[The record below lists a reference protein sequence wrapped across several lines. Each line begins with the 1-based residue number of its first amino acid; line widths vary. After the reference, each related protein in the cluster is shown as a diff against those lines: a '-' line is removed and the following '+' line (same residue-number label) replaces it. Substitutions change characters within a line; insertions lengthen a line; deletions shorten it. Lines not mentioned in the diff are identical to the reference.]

1 MKRYFVIAL
10 IVVLLDQLTKLWV
23 LNSFE
28 TFEIVTVLP
37 VFNLTLVFNEGAAF
51 SFLADAG
58 GWQRYI
64 FVSISAVMSIVF
76 VIWLSRVKSH
86 ERWLATGLAFLLGGA
101 VGNLID
107 RVQLGHVVDFISLH
121 YQHWYWPAFNLADS
135 AITVGFAWW
144 LLLTFFSKTSQS
156 EEAAV
161 S

>member
-1 MKRYFVIAL
+1 MKRYVVIAL
-10 IVVLLDQLTKLWV
+10 VVVLLDQLTKLWV

-86 ERWLATGLAFLLGGA
+86 ELWLATGLAFLLGGA

-107 RVQLGHVVDFISLH
+107 RVWLGKVIDFL
-121 YQHWYWPAFNLADS
+121 QWHWHDAYFPAFNLADA
-135 AITVGFAWW
+135 AITLGVI
-144 LLLTFFSKTSQS
+144 LLLIDSFKTSS
-156 EEAAV
+156 EKR
-161 S
+161 

>member
-1 MKRYFVIAL
+1 VIAL

-58 GWQRYI
+58 GWQRYF

-86 ERWLATGLAFLLGGA
+86 ELWLATGLAFLLGGA

-107 RVQLGHVVDFISLH
+107 RVWLGKVIDFL
-121 YQHWYWPAFNLADS
+121 QWHWHDAYFPAFNLADA
-135 AITVGFAWW
+135 AITLGVI
-144 LLLTFFSKTSQS
+144 LLLIDSFKTSS
-156 EEAAV
+156 EKR
-161 S
+161 

>member
-1 MKRYFVIAL
+1 MKRYFVMAL
-10 IVVLLDQLTKLWV
+10 VVVLLDQLTKLWV

-107 RVQLGHVVDFISLH
+107 RVWLGKVVDFL
-121 YQHWYWPAFNLADS
+121 QWHWHDAYFPAFNLADA
-135 AITVGFAWW
+135 AITLGVI
-144 LLLTFFSKTSQS
+144 LLLIDSFKTSS
-156 EEAAV
+156 EKR
-161 S
+161 

>member
-1 MKRYFVIAL
+1 MKRYFVMAL
-10 IVVLLDQLTKLWV
+10 VVVLLDQLTKLWV

-107 RVQLGHVVDFISLH
+107 RVWLGKVIDFL
-121 YQHWYWPAFNLADS
+121 QWHWHDAYFPAFNLADA
-135 AITVGFAWW
+135 AITLGVI
-144 LLLTFFSKTSQS
+144 LLLIDSFKTSS
-156 EEAAV
+156 EKR
-161 S
+161 

>member
-1 MKRYFVIAL
+1 MIPMGL
-10 IVVLLDQLTKLWV
+10 I
-23 LNSFE
+23 
-28 TFEIVTVLP
+28 
-37 VFNLTLVFNEGAAF
+37 
-51 SFLADAG
+51 
-58 GWQRYI
+58 
-64 FVSISAVMSIVF
+64 
-76 VIWLSRVKSH
+76 
-86 ERWLATGLAFLLGGA
+86 LGGG

-107 RVQLGHVVDFISLH
+107 RIQLGHVVDFISLH

>member
-76 VIWLSRVKSH
+76 MVWLSRVKSH
-86 ERWLATGLAFLLGGA
+86 ELWLATGLAFLLGGA

-107 RVQLGHVVDFISLH
+107 RVWLGKVIDFL
-121 YQHWYWPAFNLADS
+121 QWHWHDAYFPAFNLADA
-135 AITVGFAWW
+135 AITLGVI
-144 LLLTFFSKTSQS
+144 LLLIDSFKTSS
-156 EEAAV
+156 EKR
-161 S
+161 

>member
-28 TFEIVTVLP
+28 TFEIVTILP

-76 VIWLSRVKSH
+76 VIWLSQVKSH
-86 ERWLATGLAFLLGGA
+86 ELWLANGLAFLLGGA

-107 RVQLGHVVDFISLH
+107 RVWLGKVIDFL
-121 YQHWYWPAFNLADS
+121 QWHWHDAYFPAFNLADA
-135 AITVGFAWW
+135 AITLGVI
-144 LLLTFFSKTSQS
+144 LLLIDSIKTPT
-156 EEAAV
+156 EKR
-161 S
+161 

>member
-28 TFEIVTVLP
+28 TFEILTVLP

-86 ERWLATGLAFLLGGA
+86 ELWLATGLAFLLGGA

-107 RVQLGHVVDFISLH
+107 RVWLGKVIDFL
-121 YQHWYWPAFNLADS
+121 QWHWHDAYFPAFNLADA
-135 AITVGFAWW
+135 AITLGVI
-144 LLLTFFSKTSQS
+144 LLLIDSFKTSS
-156 EEAAV
+156 EKR
-161 S
+161 

>member
-10 IVVLLDQLTKLWV
+10 VVLLLDQLTKLWV

-76 VIWLSRVKSH
+76 VVWLSRVKSH
-86 ERWLATGLAFLLGGA
+86 ELWLATGLAFLLGGA

-107 RVQLGHVVDFISLH
+107 RVWLGKVIDFL
-121 YQHWYWPAFNLADS
+121 QWHWHDAYFPAFNLADA
-135 AITVGFAWW
+135 AITLGVI
-144 LLLTFFSKTSQS
+144 LLLIDSFKTSS
-156 EEAAV
+156 EKR
-161 S
+161 

>member
-10 IVVLLDQLTKLWV
+10 VVVLLDQLTKLWV

-76 VIWLSRVKSH
+76 VIWLSQVKSH
-86 ERWLATGLAFLLGGA
+86 ELWLATGLAFLLGGA

-107 RVQLGHVVDFISLH
+107 RVWLGKVIDFL
-121 YQHWYWPAFNLADS
+121 QWHWHDAYFPAFNLADA
-135 AITVGFAWW
+135 AITLGVI
-144 LLLTFFSKTSQS
+144 LLLIDSFKTSS
-156 EEAAV
+156 EKR
-161 S
+161 

>member
-1 MKRYFVIAL
+1 MKRYFVMAL
-10 IVVLLDQLTKLWV
+10 VVVLLDQLTKLWV

-76 VIWLSRVKSH
+76 VVWLSRVKSH
-86 ERWLATGLAFLLGGA
+86 ECWLAMGLAFLLGGA

-107 RVQLGHVVDFISLH
+107 RVWLGKVIDFL
-121 YQHWYWPAFNLADS
+121 QWHWHDAYFPAFNLADA
-135 AITVGFAWW
+135 AITLGVI
-144 LLLTFFSKTSQS
+144 LLLIDSFKTSS
-156 EEAAV
+156 EKR
-161 S
+161 

>member
-1 MKRYFVIAL
+1 MKRYFLLAL
-10 IVVLLDQLTKLWV
+10 VVVLLDQLTKLWV

-107 RVQLGHVVDFISLH
+107 RVWLGKVIDFL
-121 YQHWYWPAFNLADS
+121 QWHWHDAYFPAFNLADA
-135 AITVGFAWW
+135 AITLGVI
-144 LLLTFFSKTSQS
+144 LLLIDSFKTSS
-156 EEAAV
+156 EKR
-161 S
+161 

>member
-10 IVVLLDQLTKLWV
+10 VVVLLDQLTKLWV

-86 ERWLATGLAFLLGGA
+86 ELWLATGLAFLLGGA

-107 RVQLGHVVDFISLH
+107 RVWLGKVIDFL
-121 YQHWYWPAFNLADS
+121 QWHWHDAYFPAFNLADA
-135 AITVGFAWW
+135 AITLGVI
-144 LLLTFFSKTSQS
+144 LLLIDSFKTSS
-156 EEAAV
+156 EKR
-161 S
+161 

>member
-10 IVVLLDQLTKLWV
+10 VVVLLDQLTKLWV

-28 TFEIVTVLP
+28 TFEIVMVLP

-107 RVQLGHVVDFISLH
+107 RVWLGKVIDFL
-121 YQHWYWPAFNLADS
+121 QWHWHDAYFPAFNLADA
-135 AITVGFAWW
+135 AITLGVI
-144 LLLTFFSKTSQS
+144 LLLIDSFKTSS
-156 EEAAV
+156 EKR
-161 S
+161 

>member
-10 IVVLLDQLTKLWV
+10 VVVLLDQLTKLWV
-23 LNSFE
+23 LNSFK

-86 ERWLATGLAFLLGGA
+86 ELWLATGLAFLLGGA

-107 RVQLGHVVDFISLH
+107 RVWLGKVIDFL
-121 YQHWYWPAFNLADS
+121 QWHWHDAYFPAFNLADA
-135 AITVGFAWW
+135 AITLGVI
-144 LLLTFFSKTSQS
+144 LLLIDSFKTSS
-156 EEAAV
+156 EKR
-161 S
+161 